1 MQEQYTAC
9 PITRKERQ
17 ALIIEVIKQLK
28 NEAYNEG
35 RRLSLADACSEAKF
49 LVDDLYVVVEE
60 VK

>member
-9 PITRKERQ
+9 PITKSDYYK
-17 ALIIEVIKQLK
+17 LIREVKTQII
-28 NEAYNEG
+28 NEAVNEG
-35 RRLSLADACSEAKF
+35 RAWTLKGAYAEAKF